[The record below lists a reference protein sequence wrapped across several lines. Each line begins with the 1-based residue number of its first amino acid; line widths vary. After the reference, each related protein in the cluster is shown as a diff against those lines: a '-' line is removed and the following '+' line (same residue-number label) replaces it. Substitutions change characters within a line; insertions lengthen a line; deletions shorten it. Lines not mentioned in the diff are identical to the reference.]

1 MHADTFGSMIELVGA
16 LAAGDNYSLQI
27 DTSHHSAVKIF
38 APHAGC
44 IEPCTG
50 PVAVAIAAG
59 HFDLFAFHGTR
70 KKDCFDTLHVT
81 SARYDLPECVR
92 LAAEAELAVSI
103 HGCAGKESFLE
114 IGGSASGTAAEL
126 TEFLLARGFD
136 ARVPPLS
143 RRGEDPGNFIN
154 KAKRGGIQIE
164 MSEGIRRALFPSYP
178 RPLSRHPQLFNSFV
192 DPIRNWLLK
201 RGELFAEDETGSS
214 TSA

>member
-1 MHADTFGSMIELVGA
+1 MHADTFGSMTELVGA
-16 LAAGDNYSLQI
+16 LAAGENYSLQI
-27 DTSHHSAVKIF
+27 DTSYHSAVKIF

-50 PVAVAIAAG
+50 PVALALAEG

-92 LAAEAELAVSI
+92 LASEGELAVSI

-114 IGGSASGTAAEL
+114 IGGGAADLAAEL
-126 TEFLLARGFD
+126 TELLVRNGFD

-164 MSEGIRRALFPSYP
+164 MSEGIRRSLFPSYP
-178 RPLSRHPQLFNSFV
+178 RPLSRNPQLFASFI
-192 DPIRNWLLK
+192 DCTRNWLLK
-201 RGELFAEDETGSS
+201 QGELLATDEARRKSD
-214 TSA
+214 A